1 MENDFIKLDRKIK
14 LNKIISRLENPDARI
29 ITELSIL
36 LNELG
41 LVKLMNNN
49 LSSLP
54 TGIGF
59 ILLGCYVFA
68 KKIKYERKT

>member
-49 LSSLP
+49 L
-54 TGIGF
+54 
-59 ILLGCYVFA
+59 
-68 KKIKYERKT
+68 